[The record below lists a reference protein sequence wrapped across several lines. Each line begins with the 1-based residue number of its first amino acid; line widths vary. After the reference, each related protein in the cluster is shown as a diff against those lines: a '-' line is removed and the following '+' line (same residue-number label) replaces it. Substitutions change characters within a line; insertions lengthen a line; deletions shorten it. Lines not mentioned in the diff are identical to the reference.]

1 MVAQL
6 DLGEISA
13 DVIFKDIKN
22 VHLSVYPPTGRVRV
36 AAPRRMSLETIRVF
50 VISKLG
56 WIKRQQQKLRE
67 QARETPRE
75 YLDRE
80 SHYLWGKRY
89 LLNVIESD
97 CAPSVEVTHSHLL
110 LRINTGATE
119 GKKQVTV
126 AKWYREQ
133 MRAAVPLLIARW
145 TPVIG
150 VRVEQFYVQQM
161 KTKWGSCNPLAHS
174 LRLNTELAKK
184 PKECLE
190 YVLVHE
196 MVHLLEPKHNA
207 RFIAMMDRW
216 MRDWRLRRDRLN
228 QLPVRHEDWRC

>member
-1 MVAQL
+1 MVARL

-22 VHLSVYPPTGRVRV
+22 LHLSVYPPTGRVRV
-36 AAPRRMSLETIRVF
+36 AAPRRMKLETIRVF

-56 WIKRQQQKLRE
+56 WIKRQQQKLRG

-80 SHYLWGKRY
+80 SHYLWGRRF
-89 LLNVIESD
+89 LLKVIED
-97 CAPSVEVTHSHLL
+97 DRAPSVEVTHSHLS
-110 LRINTGATE
+110 LRISPGATDE
-119 GKKQVTV
+119 KKRHAV

-133 MRAAVPLLIARW
+133 MRAAVTLLVARW
-145 TPVIG
+145 APVIG
-150 VRVEQFYVQQM
+150 VRVEKFYVQQM
-161 KTKWGSCNPLAHS
+161 KTKWGSCNPLTHS
-174 LRLNTELAKK
+174 VRLNTELAKK

-207 RFIAMMDRW
+207 RFIAMMDRF
-216 MRDWRLRRDRLN
+216 MPAWRLRRGQLN
-228 QLPVRHEDWRC
+228 QLPVRHEEWKC